1 MPRATKA
8 VVAVL
13 VAVAICAALTLMIMG
28 SIWPGVVLGI
38 MAGSVG
44 ALVIW
49 GNR

>member
-1 MPRATKA
+1 MLRATI
-8 VVAVL
+8 AVL
-13 VAVAICAALTLMIMG
+13 VTIAVCAALTLMIMG